1 MLTQSNA
8 NNGGGFSVPR
18 FCALSIFPQLD
29 YNFDPPVQFVSA
41 KDVHGVES
49 TFCYIYWGNAGN
61 LRPGLRFKM
70 AFKTEDLSRISWF
83 MGTIA
88 GVEAANPARW
98 PQSPWRFLR

>member
-18 FCALSIFPQLD
+18 FD

-49 TFCYIYWGNAGN
+49 TFRHIYWGNAGN

-98 PQSPWRFLR
+98 PQSPWRLLR

>member
-18 FCALSIFPQLD
+18 FDC
-29 YNFDPPVQFVSA
+29 NFDPPVQFVSA

-49 TFCYIYWGNAGN
+49 TFRHIYWGNAGN
-61 LRPGLRFKM
+61 LCPGLRIKM

-83 MGTIA
+83 MGTVA
-88 GVEAANPARW
+88 GVEPADPARW
-98 PQSPWRFLR
+98 PQSPWRLLQVRK